1 MAKELIIRLIVLV
14 AAIVLSVWLFNVIWS
29 SDLPMWL
36 KWLLLR

>member
-1 MAKELIIRLIVLV
+1 MKTLCHVIILLIVV
-14 AAIVLSVWLFNVIWS
+14 AVAVCIFLAIWN

>member
-1 MAKELIIRLIVLV
+1 MKTFFSLIILSIVIVV
-14 AAIVLSVWLFNVIWS
+14 AVCIFQAIWN